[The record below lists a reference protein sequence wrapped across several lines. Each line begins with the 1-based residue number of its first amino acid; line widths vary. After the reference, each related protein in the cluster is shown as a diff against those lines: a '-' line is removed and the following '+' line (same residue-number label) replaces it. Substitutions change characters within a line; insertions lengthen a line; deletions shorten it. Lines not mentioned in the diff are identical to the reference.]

1 MLHPSRNEEGEIED
15 VSTFDCVLHFLSIG
29 WKFLFAL
36 VPPPHYCGGY
46 GTFFACLTFIGAIVV
61 VIGDIAEMMGCSI
74 GIKLGVTAI
83 TFVAI
88 GTSLP
93 DTFASKIAA

>member
-15 VSTFDCVLHFLSIG
+15 VSTGDCILHFLSVG
-29 WKFLFAL
+29 WKFLFAC

-46 GTFFACLTFIGAIVV
+46 GTFFTCLAFIGVIVV
-61 VIGDIAEMMGCSI
+61 IIGDIAEMMGCSI